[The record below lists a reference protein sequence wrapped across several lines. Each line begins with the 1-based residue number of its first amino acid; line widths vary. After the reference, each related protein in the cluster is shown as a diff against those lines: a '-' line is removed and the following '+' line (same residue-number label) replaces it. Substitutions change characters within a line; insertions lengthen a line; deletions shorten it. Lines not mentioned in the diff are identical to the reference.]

1 MTSQFVHLRLHSAYS
16 LAESMLR
23 IEKIATLA
31 GADSQ
36 PAVAITDSQNMFGA
50 LEFSQVMMK
59 AGVQP
64 IVGLECL
71 VGDGRGNG
79 EVVLLA
85 QNDVGYAALCRL
97 NSQALLSAEGGDDPV
112 IALES
117 LAADGD
123 GLELDP

>member
-1 MTSQFVHLRLHSAYS
+1 MASQFVHLRLHSAYS

-50 LEFSQVMMK
+50 LEFSQVMMG

-85 QNDVGYAALCRL
+85 QNDAGYAALCRL
-97 NSQALLSAEGGDDPV
+97 NSQALLSVEGAT
-112 IALES
+112 IR
-117 LAADGD
+117 
-123 GLELDP
+123 